1 MFKIVSAEIKKIVS
15 KPGIYILSVLLA
27 LILILGVF
35 IYKPTVYETNQYEL
49 QGSTFL
55 EKYADFNRADNAGKK
70 AESITNLNNAIQS
83 INNYIIS
90 DTETYTQKEY
100 IELLVKKV
108 NENYLT
114 YHSCVSDNSYQDY
127 INSSRAKFVK
137 SLRDLNVAIENALIN
152 SQNGSFSLITS
163 KSNYND
169 YKKVYK
175 ETLAWAEITVQ
186 KANLREHIAIFEEKY
201 KNDYFTTINNFKY
214 PTLSSEFIEAFTE
227 NKSGTK
233 LSILNTRLDNILDEI
248 DKNFDLATANTNN
261 ENVLL
266 VDKMDQLANLYT
278 NTVDTYV
285 NLIKYELLCN
295 AFSILSTNEQLKAL
309 HLNEYSHYNSKSL
322 LERYNFLFEHNK
334 SENDY
339 SKPLTIGVA
348 SNDSI
353 NGYDYAYFVLK
364 IFSFV
369 IIIYA
374 IMSACHSIAGEIKDG
389 TMRYL
394 SIRPVSRTQM
404 LLGKWFSILLMSTI
418 LIIFSAI
425 ISICVGWACFDLTSK
440 TILTI
445 FNGSVAITM
454 HPLGMIAIY
463 LLSMLLELI
472 VYSALAML
480 VSTLFK
486 SDLLGMTL
494 MMMLYLF
501 NILLPMFVQGSN
513 TWLAYYPFSHFS
525 IYSLFGS
532 SVYSV
537 QGNFFNLIFGAKVY
551 AGSHAALTLSLIVII
566 TIVLSLIAVKV
577 FKRKEL

>member
-1 MFKIVSAEIKKIVS
+1 MFKIISAEIKKIVS

-27 LILILGVF
+27 LILVFGVF
-35 IYKPTVYETNQYEL
+35 IYKPTVYESTQYEL
-49 QGSTFL
+49 SGSTFL

-70 AESITNLNNAIQS
+70 AESLTNLNNAIQS
-83 INNYIIS
+83 INNYIIE
-90 DTETYTQKEY
+90 DDETYTQQEY
-100 IELLVKKV
+100 IDKLVEQVKDS
-108 NENYLT
+108 YLT

-127 INSSRAKFVK
+127 INGARTKLSK

-152 SQNGSFSLITS
+152 SQQGSFSLLTS
-163 KSNYND
+163 KSNYES
-169 YKKVYK
+169 YKKLYK
-175 ETLAWAEITVQ
+175 ETLAWAEISVQ
-186 KANLREHIAIFEEKY
+186 KENLREHIAIFEQKY
-201 KNDYFTTINNFKY
+201 KDKYFETINNFQY
-214 PTLSSEFIEAFTE
+214 PTLSSKFIRTYTR
-227 NKSGTK
+227 NDNGTK
-233 LSILNTRLDNILDEI
+233 YETLNNRLDSILGEI
-248 DKNFDLATANTNN
+248 NKNYILATANANN
-261 ENVLL
+261 ENVHLA
-266 VDKMDQLANLYT
+266 DKMDELANLYT

-285 NLIKYELLCN
+285 SLIKYELICN
-295 AFSILSTNEQLKAL
+295 AFSILTTSEQLNTL

-322 LERYNFLFEHNK
+322 LERYVFLFENNK

-339 SKPLTIGVA
+339 SKPLTIGIA
-348 SNDSI
+348 SNNVI

-374 IMSACHSIAGEIKDG
+374 IMSACHSIAGEVKEG
-389 TMRYL
+389 SMRYL

-404 LLGKWFSILLMSTI
+404 LLGKWFAILLMSII
-418 LIIFSAI
+418 LIIFSSI
-425 ISICVGWACFDLTSK
+425 ISVCVGWACFDLTSK

-445 FNGSVAITM
+445 FNGSFAITI
-454 HPLGMIAIY
+454 HPIAMIGIY
-463 LLSMLLELI
+463 LVSMLLELI
-472 VYSALAML
+472 VYTAIAML

-494 MMMLYLF
+494 MMMLYLL

-551 AGSHAALTLSLIVII
+551 AGSHIALTLSLIVLITLGI
-566 TIVLSLIAVKV
+566 TIIANNI
-577 FKRKEL
+577 FKKKEL